1 VYVSARYR
9 WSVTEAKHDTKAVPD
24 PETPDAASAGQS
36 PDSAPEASGQPG
48 PSAPAE
54 DDVRR
59 RFREALERKN
69 ASPGTHPGS
78 QADGGNQM
86 KSSNGKRKRE
96 FRRKSGG

>member
-1 VYVSARYR
+1 MHAPARYR
-9 WSVTEAKHDTKAVPD
+9 SSVTEAKRDAKTAADEIAPD
-24 PETPDAASAGQS
+24 PADAAATESDQTELS
-36 PDSAPEASGQPG
+36 
-48 PSAPAE
+48 AE
-54 DDVRR
+54 DETRR

-78 QADGGNQM
+78 QVDGASHL

>member
-1 VYVSARYR
+1 MHAPARYR
-9 WSVTEAKHDTKAVPD
+9 SSVTEAKRDTKAAAGKKTPD
-24 PETPDAASAGQS
+24 PKSPETPEA
-36 PDSAPEASGQPG
+36 PDEAQGEQGELSV
-48 PSAPAE
+48 E
-54 DDVRR
+54 DETRR

-78 QADGGNQM
+78 QVDGGSHL

>member
-1 VYVSARYR
+1 
-9 WSVTEAKHDTKAVPD
+9 VTEAKRDAKA
-24 PETPDAASAGQS
+24 AADEIS
-36 PDSAPEASGQPG
+36 PDSGSDPASPDGAEHPELSV
-48 PSAPAE
+48 E
-54 DDVRR
+54 DETRR

-78 QADGGNQM
+78 QVDGGSHL

>member
-1 VYVSARYR
+1 MHAPARYR
-9 WSVTEAKHDTKAVPD
+9 SSVTQAKRDTKA
-24 PETPDAASAGQS
+24 AAGKNS
-36 PDSAPEASGQPG
+36 PDSKTPEAPEIPEDAQGEQ
-48 PSAPAE
+48 AE
-54 DDVRR
+54 LSVEDETRR

-78 QADGGNQM
+78 QVDGGSHL

>member
-1 VYVSARYR
+1 VTDAKPGTPAEPSVELATEQSAQE
-9 WSVTEAKHDTKAVPD
+9 S
-24 PETPDAASAGQS
+24 PE
-36 PDSAPEASGQPG
+36 E
-48 PSAPAE
+48 PAE

-69 ASPGTHPGS
+69 ATPGTHPGS
-78 QADGGNQM
+78 QVDGGSHL